1 VQAAGKQVERL
12 RVACCQPWDWEAPAH
27 TRLAAVLPPSCP
39 QLRLQLLAEYGVD
52 PVTEQVGMGA
62 AGCLV
67 HALGRRMLNVPTH
80 PA

>member
-1 VQAAGKQVERL
+1 MPEGSLFLAVGKEGPQE
-12 RVACCQPWDWEAPAH
+12 H
-27 TRLAAVLPPSCP
+27 TPQRAVLPPSCP
-39 QLRLQLLAEYGVD
+39 QLRLQLLAEYGID